1 MVFLGLDVKNAI
13 ASITT
18 VLRMDSLGLHLQ
30 RTFLTP
36 FIRAVNY
43 HDVPPFQAEAFEA
56 QLIYYKQHF
65 EVVGPAGLE
74 AMTAGQWDRRRP
86 GLILSF
92 DDGLRSHVDVVA
104 PLLERHGLTGWF
116 MVPIGFVDE
125 SPERQA
131 LYASGHLIE
140 HYDYDY
146 GDPRLAMTWKD
157 IRRMAELHEIGCHT
171 WSHRRLV
178 DSLSVDDLEFE
189 IPQAKRRLE
198 AELGRE
204 VRTFC
209 WVGGEEVTYSRAAAR
224 AIAEADFRFSF
235 MSNNQII
242 RPGADL
248 LQLQRTNIEAR
259 NPNKIVRFQLS
270 GALDLLY
277 WPKRRRVNQITKT
290 APGIRAPA

>member
-1 MVFLGLDVKNAI
+1 MVFLGLDVKNAV
-13 ASITT
+13 ASFTNA
-18 VLRMDSLGLHLQ
+18 LRMDSLGLGLQ
-30 RTFLTP
+30 RTFLGP

-43 HDVPPFQAEAFEA
+43 HDVPPFQAKAFEA

-74 AMTAGQWDRRRP
+74 AMTSGQWDQPRP

-92 DDGLRSHVDVVA
+92 DDGLRSHADVVV

-125 SPERQA
+125 APEKQV
-131 LYASGHLIE
+131 LYASEHFIE
-140 HYDYDY
+140 HYDYSES
-146 GDPRLAMTWKD
+146 RIAMTWKD

-178 DSLSVDDLEFE
+178 DSLSVEDLEFE

-204 VRTFC
+204 LSTFC
-209 WVGGEEVTYSRAAAR
+209 WVGGEEVTYSWAAAR
-224 AIAEADFRFSF
+224 VISEAGFRFSF

-242 RPGADL
+242 RPGTDL

-259 NPNKIVRFQLS
+259 NPKKIVCFQLS

-277 WPKRRRVNQITKT
+277 WPKRRRVNRITKT
-290 APGIRAPA
+290 APRIRAHA

>member
-1 MVFLGLDVKNAI
+1 MVFLGLDVLNTI
-13 ASITT
+13 ASFTIA
-18 VLRMDSLGLHLQ
+18 LRMDYLGLGLQ
-30 RTFLTP
+30 RIFLSP

-43 HDVPPFQAEAFEA
+43 HDVPPFQAKAFEA

-74 AMTAGQWDRRRP
+74 AMTSGQWDRRRP

-92 DDGLRSHVDVVA
+92 DDGLRSHADVVA

-125 SPERQA
+125 SPGKQA
-131 LYASGHLIE
+131 LYASEHLIK
-140 HYDYDY
+140 HNDY
-146 GDPRLAMTWKD
+146 GNPRLAMTWND
-157 IRRMAELHEIGCHT
+157 IRRMAVLHEIVCHT

-209 WVGGEEVTYSRAAAR
+209 WVGGEEATYSRAAAR
-224 AIAEADFRFSF
+224 AIAEAGFRYSF
-235 MSNNQII
+235 MTIHQII
-242 RPGADL
+242 RPGSDP
-248 LQLQRTNIEAR
+248 LQLHRTNIEAH
-259 NPNKIVRFQLS
+259 NPNKIVRYRLS

-277 WPKRRRVNQITKT
+277 WRRRRRVNRITKT
-290 APGIRAPA
+290 APGIKAPA

>member
-1 MVFLGLDVKNAI
+1 MVFLGLDVKNAL
-13 ASITT
+13 ASFTNA
-18 VLRMDSLGLHLQ
+18 LRMDSLGLGLQ
-30 RTFLTP
+30 RTFLFP

-43 HDVPPFQAEAFEA
+43 HDVPPIQAKAFEA

-74 AMTAGQWDRRRP
+74 AMTSGQWDRRRP

-92 DDGLRSHVDVVA
+92 DDGLRSHADVVA

-125 SPERQA
+125 SPEKQA
-131 LYASGHLIE
+131 LYASEHLIE
-140 HYDYDY
+140 HYDY

-157 IRRMAELHEIGCHT
+157 IRHMAELHEIGCHT

-209 WVGGEEVTYSRAAAR
+209 WVGGEEVTYSRGAAR
-224 AIAEADFRFSF
+224 AIAEAGFRFSF
-235 MSNNQII
+235 MTNNQII
-242 RPGADL
+242 RPGTDL
-248 LQLQRTNIEAR
+248 LQLQRTNIEAH

-277 WPKRRRVNQITKT
+277 WPKRRRVNRITKT
-290 APGIRAPA
+290 APGIRALA